1 MIDYEAL
8 IAAGLESGAS
18 LEEIA
23 AGVSKALNQAK
34 QKQEQK
40 EEPTSREWI
49 LTHFEN
55 VFDKHYKDGHLTLSD
70 IAALLTLSVAQDTD
84 EGLKMDEK
92 ELDKF
97 FDFAEEYV
105 GNALTSYNL
114 TKAVGGTL
122 DKVHAQVITVGDSL
136 KEILRAG
143 TDRKCEDKSKC
154 TCGKHEAKP
163 QPMSE
168 RLKKLTDDEKI
179 EKWLRELFK

>member
-8 IAAGLESGAS
+8 IAAGLEDGAS

-23 AGVSKALNQAK
+23 AGISKALNQAK

-40 EEPTSREWI
+40 EEPTPREKI

-55 VFDKHYKDGHLTLSD
+55 VFDKHYKEGHLKLGD
-70 IAALLTLSVAQDTD
+70 LAALLTLSVAQDTD
-84 EGLKMDEK
+84 EGMKMDEK

-105 GNALTSYNL
+105 GNVLTNYNI
-114 TKAVGGTL
+114 TKAVGDTMENMRA
-122 DKVHAQVITVGDSL
+122 HVITVGDSL

-143 TDRKCEDKSKC
+143 ADRKCEKGHTC
-154 TCGKHEAKP
+154 ACGKHEAKP

-168 RLKKLTDDEKI
+168 RLKRLTDDEKI
-179 EKWLRELFK
+179 EKFLRELFK